1 MSTCPFH
8 DFFLNFIAL
17 FLLLGPTCNGETKP
31 TIFIDIGLN
40 STAPTQQIKF
50 AVQVCVGLAN
60 RNDKIIGPAY
70 TLQGIN
76 DLKWLQNTRN
86 GNGREK
92 KTTTS
97 DFLKLCYKYLAAG
110 WLRYN
115 YTAQKIIIPNIVTL
129 AAVEDA
135 TPCLLYTSPSPRDR
149 TRSRMPS
156 SA

>member
-1 MSTCPFH
+1 MSTSFFH
-8 DFFLNFIAL
+8 YFFFHFIAV
-17 FLLLGPTCNGETKP
+17 LLSLEATSHGAVNNNHHVQEIKP

-40 STAPTQQIKF
+40 STPPTQQIKF

-76 DLKWLQNTRN
+76 DLKWLQNTHN

-92 KTTTS
+92 KTTIS

-110 WLRYN
+110 WIKYN
-115 YTAQKIIIPNIVTL
+115 YN
-129 AAVEDA
+129 
-135 TPCLLYTSPSPRDR
+135 YF
-149 TRSRMPS
+149 
-156 SA
+156 